1 MTVEQLCSFL
11 GWGAVCNIVFL
22 SVMFFVFLASR
33 DLIYRLHGHWFGLS
47 KETINAIVY
56 GGMCYYKL
64 ATFAFFVMPYIA
76 LRFFVGV

>member
-22 SVMFFVFLASR
+22 SVIFFVFLAGR
-33 DLIYRLHGHWFGLS
+33 ELIYSLHGRWFGLP
-47 KETINAIVY
+47 KETINAILY
-56 GGMCYYKL
+56 GAMCYYKL

-76 LRFFVGV
+76 LRFFVGM